1 MNTYIKPNK
10 TSLEQ
15 QYEAMDIDFDTI
27 LGTSGSDDPVVAF
40 CDEKQ
45 IIMYEQYNEHGD
57 WWGWKIDTV
66 ECPAEYF
73 KRKLKGK

>member
-15 QYEAMDIDFDTI
+15 QYEAMDIDFD
-27 LGTSGSDDPVVAF
+27 
-40 CDEKQ
+40 KQ